1 MKIYLNLIIFSP
13 FILFILCNLV
23 WKPIYPDCN
32 MKWFVESLNQM
43 HFQDVQLVAGGG
55 GCASYSCIDHQ
66 NFNLFDYLIGIIQTK
81 LCNTKLIS
89 NMGDFEVGA

>member
-1 MKIYLNLIIFSP
+1 
-13 FILFILCNLV
+13 
-23 WKPIYPDCN
+23 
-32 MKWFVESLNQM
+32 M

-89 NMGDFEVGA
+89 NMGDMEKLGHSEILVKLKQEPLNVEILTLVMIN